1 MIEVRRVFAGYGSE
15 SILRNL
21 DLSIRRGEITVLVG
35 PNGAGKSTVIRLLTR
50 LLEPSSG
57 KVLLDGR
64 PLAGLRR
71 KELARSMAVVPQAET
86 LPDGF
91 SAFEVVLMGR
101 TPHLGFL
108 EPEREVD
115 LRMVEEAMRRT
126 DIWRFRDRPVET
138 LSGGE
143 RQRVVL
149 ARAIVQQPR
158 FLLLDEPTNHL
169 DLRHQVELLWYVRQE
184 VEGGIGALVILHDLV
199 LAARIAGRLLLM
211 DRGRIVAEGSPVEV
225 LRQDLIREVYQV
237 EVDLMPDP
245 SEGVPLVLPRLAWKG
260 R

>member
-1 MIEVRRVFAGYGSE
+1 MIEVRRVFAGYGAE
-15 SILRNL
+15 SILRDL

-57 KVLLDGR
+57 EVLLDSR

-91 SAFEVVLMGR
+91 GAFEVVLMGR

-115 LRMVEEAMRRT
+115 LRLVEEAMRRT
-126 DIWRFRDRPVET
+126 DTWHFRDRPVET

-169 DLRHQVELLWYVRQE
+169 DLRHQVGVLWYVRQE
-184 VEGGIGALVILHDLV
+184 VEGGVGALVILHDLV

-225 LRQDLIREVYQV
+225 LREDLIREVYQV
-237 EVDLMPDP
+237 EVDVVPDP
-245 SEGVPLVLPRLAWKG
+245 SDGVPLVLPRLAG
-260 R
+260 EGG

>member
-1 MIEVRRVFAGYGSE
+1 MFAGYGPE
-15 SILRNL
+15 SVLRNL

-57 KVLLDGR
+57 EVLLDGR

-211 DRGRIVAEGSPVEV
+211 DRGRIIAEGSPVEV
-225 LRQDLIREVYQV
+225 LREDLIREVYQV
-237 EVDLMPDP
+237 EVDLMLDP
-245 SEGVPLVLPRLAWKG
+245 SEGVPLVLPRLAWEG

>member
-1 MIEVRRVFAGYGSE
+1 M
-15 SILRNL
+15 
-21 DLSIRRGEITVLVG
+21 LVG

-57 KVLLDGR
+57 EVLLDGR

-225 LRQDLIREVYQV
+225 LREDLIREVYQV

-245 SEGVPLVLPRLAWKG
+245 SEGVPLVLPRLAWEG

>member
-1 MIEVRRVFAGYGSE
+1 
-15 SILRNL
+15 
-21 DLSIRRGEITVLVG
+21 
-35 PNGAGKSTVIRLLTR
+35 
-50 LLEPSSG
+50 
-57 KVLLDGR
+57 
-64 PLAGLRR
+64 
-71 KELARSMAVVPQAET
+71 
-86 LPDGF
+86 
-91 SAFEVVLMGR
+91 
-101 TPHLGFL
+101 
-108 EPEREVD
+108 
-115 LRMVEEAMRRT
+115 MRRT

-211 DRGRIVAEGSPVEV
+211 DRGRIIAEGSPVEV
-225 LRQDLIREVYQV
+225 LREDLIREVYQV
-237 EVDLMPDP
+237 EVDLMLDP
-245 SEGVPLVLPRLAWKG
+245 SEGVPLVLPRLACEG

>member
-1 MIEVRRVFAGYGSE
+1 MFAGYGTE
-15 SILRNL
+15 SVLRNL
-21 DLSIRRGEITVLVG
+21 ALSIRRGEITVLVG

-57 KVLLDGR
+57 EVLLDGR
-64 PLAGLRR
+64 PLAELRR

-225 LRQDLIREVYQV
+225 LREDLIREVYQV

-245 SEGVPLVLPRLAWKG
+245 SEGVPLVLPRLAWEG